1 MRLAVLG
8 LIAPVLLG
16 VLRDLRRFSAAPGRA
31 AGRDDHASTPRAGRK
46 AFTVEVAADA
56 ASQERGLMFRRDMA
70 RDAGMLFD
78 FHQEARVSFWMKNT
92 PLPLDMLFIRADGT
106 VSSVEPNAVP
116 FSTDLDPLRRAGARR
131 AGDQWRPRPRSG
143 HQARRQGPRRDLPR
157 RRGLRRRLAG
167 PEAMGYLTAVRSGA

>member
-1 MRLAVLG
+1 MRLAILS
-8 LIAPVLLG
+8 LIAPVLFASCSIF
-16 VLRDLRRFSAAPGRA
+16 DTPHQA
-31 AGRDDHASTPRAGRK
+31 AGLPVETIHIATADGPK

-106 VSSVEPNAVP
+106 VSSVQANAVP
-116 FSTDLDPLRRAGARR
+116 YSTDFIYSAEPVRAVLEIN
-131 AGDQWRPRPRSG
+131 AG
-143 HQARRQGPRRDLPR
+143 QAEALGIK
-157 RRGLRRRLAG
+157 RGDRVQA
-167 PEAMGYLTAVRSGA
+167 AIFHDVH